1 MPVVAVPR
9 YITDK
14 DPDFYVDTPPGHR
27 FYLYLPVW
35 GINEQ
40 NGELLWTTKDR
51 VRKYDKKGAFK
62 GWENIENEGYACEVV
77 SGDVPVNPKETPRQ
91 YALKD
96 DSETRQRVSLK
107 RWNKMMSAIMER
119 QYALA
124 ATLGD
129 HALTLHAKSTAP
141 FATGLGN
148 EHPLENG
155 FAFLWPYGLPYLPG
169 SGVKGVV
176 RRAAQELAE
185 GLWGETQGWSCDARW
200 DYPVKSTGERREKPR
215 LSMIDLLFGRE
226 PPSGDSD
233 HFRGCLTFWDVFP
246 QIHGNK
252 LRVEIMTPH
261 QKHYY
266 QEGEA
271 PHDSGMPV
279 PISFLSIPPQSQF
292 TFHVV
297 CDTQRLEKL
306 APDLVNQWQD
316 LLRAAFQHA
325 FEWLGFGAKTAVG
338 YGVMERDEK
347 AEAAAREE
355 QARLEQES
363 RKASMSEEE
372 RKIED
377 LRELYE
383 KEKAAGRLQPQG
395 PVAERRVK
403 LLQEAL
409 QWEDPELRRKAGE
422 LLRQIAKD
430 LKWPRRREREAKAQ
444 VRELLGE
451 NP

>member
-1 MPVVAVPR
+1 MNRAAVPGYLDR
-9 YITDK
+9 HLRDALK
-14 DPDFYVDTPPGHR
+14 NVSPGQR
-27 FYLYLPVW
+27 FGLYLPIWRRDWSMEKPIPDTVW
-35 GINEQ
+35 DDICRITSTDRT
-40 NGELLWTTKDR
+40 LLEN
-51 VRKYDKKGAFK
+51 VDK
-62 GWENIENEGYACEVV
+62 
-77 SGDVPVNPKETPRQ
+77 RQ
-91 YALKD
+91 QAMLASLSVE
-96 DSETRQRVSLK
+96 DS
-107 RWNKMMSAIMER
+107 
-119 QYALA
+119 
-124 ATLGD
+124 
-129 HALTLHAKSTAP
+129 LTLVAKSTAP

-185 GLWGETQGWSCDARW
+185 GLWGETHGWSNEACCE
-200 DYPVKSTGERREKPR
+200 YPAKSTGEKREKTR

-266 QEGEA
+266 QGEGSHIKP
-271 PHDSGMPV
+271 PHDSGDPQIIKFLTV
-279 PISFLSIPPQSQF
+279 PPKSQF

>member
-1 MPVVAVPR
+1 MTTAAVPA
-9 YITDK
+9 YMGK
-14 DPDFYVDTPPGHR
+14 DFRSASPGLR
-27 FYLYLPVW
+27 FTYFLDIWTERSDQEAEVRKESGKKSREAEALNRVLS
-35 GINEQ
+35 Q
-40 NGELLWTTKDR
+40 NGMDAAIEHIRNRRNFPRLWEKNDFVSRKVWRKIVELNEDDR
-51 VRKYDKKGAFK
+51 GRLSALR
-62 GWENIENEGYACEVV
+62 
-77 SGDVPVNPKETPRQ
+77 SRQ
-91 YALKD
+91 MVMIAPFG
-96 DSETRQRVSLK
+96 QASL
-107 RWNKMMSAIMER
+107 S
-119 QYALA
+119 
-124 ATLGD
+124 
-129 HALTLHAKSTAP
+129 LHAVSTAP

-185 GLWGETQGWSCDARW
+185 GLWGETHGWSNEACCE
-200 DYPVKSTGERREKPR
+200 YPAKPTGERGEMPR

-266 QEGEA
+266 QAGEA

-279 PISFLSIPPQSQF
+279 PISFLSIPPKSQF

-297 CDTQRLEKL
+297 CNTQRLEKL
-306 APDLVNQWQD
+306 APELVNQWQD

-338 YGVMERDEK
+338 YGVMERDKK

-355 QARLEQES
+355 REKLEKEARKS
-363 RKASMSEEE
+363 SMSEEE

-383 KEKAAGRLQPQG
+383 KEKATGRLQPNG

-403 LLQEAL
+403 LLEETL

-430 LKWPRRREREAKAQ
+430 LKWPKRREREAKAQ

-451 NP
+451 AP